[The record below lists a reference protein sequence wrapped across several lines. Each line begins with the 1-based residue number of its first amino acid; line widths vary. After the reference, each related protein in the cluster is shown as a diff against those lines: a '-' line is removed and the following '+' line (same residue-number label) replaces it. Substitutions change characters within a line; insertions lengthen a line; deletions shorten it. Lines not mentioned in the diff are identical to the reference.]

1 MAYRNPLFYLA
12 ILSVA
17 ILASC
22 GEKPDQ
28 VKNPAEKAAHS
39 ATETENATTKTVTK
53 PKVNRGANLY
63 KRCRTCHTLNKGGAN
78 KIGPNL
84 YGIFG
89 AQAGANEDFR
99 YSKAMKESGISW
111 TDENLAAYI
120 KAPAKFMPGNTMSF
134 AGIKDDEKIALLLEY
149 MREQASE

>member
-1 MAYRNPLFYLA
+1 MAYRKPLFLLA
-12 ILSVA
+12 ILC
-17 ILASC
+17 ILVTVSC
-22 GEKPDQ
+22 GKKSE
-28 VKNPAEKAAHS
+28 PANEPAKKVTSS
-39 ATETENATTKTVTK
+39 AVETEKKPSEPITK
-53 PKVNRGANLY
+53 PTVNRGASLY

-89 AQAGANEDFR
+89 AKAGANEEFR
-99 YSKAMKESGISW
+99 YSTAMKDSGVIW

-134 AGIKDDEKIALLLEY
+134 AGIRDEEKIAVLLEY
-149 MREQASE
+149 MREQATE